1 MADARSE
8 LVEAVAHELGVAPLD
23 EREIDAVLL
32 LAGAA
37 AHGTGDRTAAPL
49 TCFLAGLAAAGPA
62 ARAETLERVRTHVVA
77 FMPGPARAAS

>member
-8 LVEAVAHELGVAPLD
+8 LIETVAKTLGVPPLKD
-23 EREIDAVLL
+23 EEVDSVLA

-49 TCFLAGLAAAGPA
+49 CCFLAGMAAGA
-62 ARAETLERVRTHVVA
+62 DRLEALERVRVNVKEAT
-77 FMPGPARAAS
+77 S

>member
-8 LVEAVAHELGVAPLD
+8 LIRAVAHGLGVAPLD
-23 EREIDAVLL
+23 DDEVDAVLE

-49 TCFLAGLAAAGPA
+49 CCFLAGMAAGA
-62 ARAETLERVRTHVVA
+62 DRMETLVRVRTNVKEA
-77 FMPGPARAAS
+77 TS

>member
-8 LVEAVAHELGVAPLD
+8 LIQAVAHDLDVAPLD
-23 EREIDAVLL
+23 DDEIDAVLE

-49 TCFLAGLAAAGPA
+49 CCFLAGMAAGA
-62 ARAETLERVRTHVVA
+62 DRVETLKRVRINVKEAT
-77 FMPGPARAAS
+77 S